1 MTNAFT
7 FLLTKADS
15 FEIMILLQNKLP
27 SEKHMVYVHT
37 TYRKNN
43 KLEKCVGMGLNGV
56 HIK

>member
-15 FEIMILLQNKLP
+15 FEIMILLQNRLP

-43 KLEKCVGMGLNGV
+43 KLEKCVGKGLNGE
-56 HIK
+56 